1 MAVNFNPYRKTG
13 GTIELVRDAQ
23 GNYTTKEVGFD
34 TVSSLSLPDLGTVA
48 TTATAQATKTAADLT
63 DSTVTDQTKQAF
75 LIPKKDDKDDIT
87 LLTPD
92 DLNRQATDLSRDL
105 SDVRT
110 ATTIQDSMPRSER
123 VFRSDTQRFKEEF
136 DPTKIES
143 PTERVFGK
151 STLEDEQR
159 ERQTFLPETKLE
171 KPSLTLSAAEKEKRK
186 PKSLSQLFSR
196 PEKTKETIGRLPSQ
210 TKTYDQLAAEYQQKA
225 LDREEMVT
233 GATPDDES
241 ANVLGISTQ
250 PSATRLAKEAD
261 FASGIL
267 GDRVPDAIKEGQP
280 AAPEKPKTSALTTL
294 RDSVSSSP
302 TLTAL
307 GAGAKLAATTMSRGL
322 DAVFGVSP
330 AERSYRNTTSAVLKS
345 SGYKTRG
352 ELGSSTDPDRIAMS
366 PQDSVF
372 GGMNRSGN
380 TIKGANK
387 RISIRNSKK
396 TQDRLIAK
404 YGSADH
410 IKVKEFN
417 AKTESYQK
425 ELEAEQ
431 AKINKATMNQGPA
444 GQDPGG
450 NNKKIVCT
458 MMNESYGFGSFRN
471 KIWLRQ
477 SKNLAPEYQIGY
489 HKLFLPLVNYAKQK
503 GITNNIVKKILE
515 HIAIHRTIDIRQEEK
530 NKIHLIGRVY
540 RKVLEPLCYW
550 AGKK

>member
-1 MAVNFNPYRKTG
+1 MAINFNPYRKTG

-48 TTATAQATKTAADLT
+48 TTATAQDTKTAADLT

-110 ATTIQDSMPRSER
+110 ATTIQDSIPRSER
-123 VFRSDTQRFKEEF
+123 IFRSDTQRFKEEF
-136 DPTKIES
+136 DPTRIES
-143 PTERVFGK
+143 PTERVFGR

-171 KPSLTLSAAEKEKRK
+171 KPSLTLSAAEAEKRK
-186 PKSLSQLFSR
+186 PKFLSQLFSK
-196 PEKTKETIGRLPSQ
+196 PEKATETTGRLPSQ

-233 GATPDDES
+233 GATPDDET
-241 ANVLGISTQ
+241 ANVLGISTE
-250 PSATRLAKEAD
+250 PSATRLAKETD
-261 FASGIL
+261 FASGTL
-267 GDRVPDAIKEGQP
+267 DARVPDAIREGQP

-345 SGYKTRG
+345 SGYKTRN

-387 RISIRNSKK
+387 RISTRTTVGQARVEKRYGKNSKQA
-396 TQDRLIAK
+396 QDFK
-404 YGSADH
+404 
-410 IKVKEFN
+410 
-417 AKTESYQK
+417 AKTEK
-425 ELEAEQ
+425 FKAELEAEQ
-431 AKINKATMNQGPA
+431 AKVNKATMNQGPPSQS
-444 GQDPGG
+444 GGG
-450 NNKKIVCT
+450 NKGGGKIVCT

-540 RKVLEPLCYW
+540 RKILEPLCYW